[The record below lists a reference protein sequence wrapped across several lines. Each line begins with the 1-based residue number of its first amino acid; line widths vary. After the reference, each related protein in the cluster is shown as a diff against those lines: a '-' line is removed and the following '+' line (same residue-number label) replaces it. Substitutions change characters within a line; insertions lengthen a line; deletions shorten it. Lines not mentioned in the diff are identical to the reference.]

1 MHSLAY
7 QQGNKFSPTAM
18 IYQNRR
24 EPDSTAL
31 NIDGIR
37 AAVRAWAAD
46 CRSREFVAALI
57 VEEWRATGGT
67 GLDIPADSHRQM
79 QKVFRWIDGDTEY
92 AANNIRQLA
101 PAIMSVLPV
110 EYRTRLIGA
119 DCKMS
124 RLAEAE
130 KELAEAKQAVLLDA
144 PEHQKL
150 KEVSEGIASLFRLMP
165 EQVGPLMTMVTSMLG
180 VI

>member
-67 GLDIPADSHRQM
+67 GLDIPTDSHRQM
-79 QKVFRWIDGDTEY
+79 QKVFRWIDGD
-92 AANNIRQLA
+92 IRVIQLF
-101 PAIMSVLPV
+101 
-110 EYRTRLIGA
+110 ERGG
-119 DCKMS
+119 D
-124 RLAEAE
+124 LACGH
-130 KELAEAKQAVLLDA
+130 
-144 PEHQKL
+144 PF
-150 KEVSEGIASLFRLMP
+150 GIQR
-165 EQVGPLMTMVTSMLG
+165 
-180 VI
+180 

>member
-7 QQGNKFSPTAM
+7 QQSNKFSPTAM

-24 EPDSTAL
+24 EPDSAVL

-67 GLDIPADSHRQM
+67 GLDIPTDSHRQM

-92 AANNIRQLA
+92 AANNILQLA
-101 PAIMSVLPV
+101 PAIMAVLPV

-150 KEVSEGIASLFRLMP
+150 KEVSEGIASLFRIMP

-180 VI
+180 VM

>member
-24 EPDSTAL
+24 EPDSSVL

-92 AANNIRQLA
+92 AANNI
-101 PAIMSVLPV
+101 
-110 EYRTRLIGA
+110 
-119 DCKMS
+119 
-124 RLAEAE
+124 
-130 KELAEAKQAVLLDA
+130 
-144 PEHQKL
+144 
-150 KEVSEGIASLFRLMP
+150 
-165 EQVGPLMTMVTSMLG
+165 
-180 VI
+180 